1 LAIEFFGGVAHHLL
15 YWNMTPKEPNAGLLS
30 KMAKFVRNPT
40 KDWSELDAPATES
53 VGDYSK
59 AALKEMIERKRQNDF
74 VRRRE
79 FDVLRKLR
87 RNEPV
92 PTSDLVSRPSFFQS
106 SLNAN
111 HGERAMTIKKI
122 DEIEAQMSK
131 QWWKGKQDA
140 PADAVKVVP
149 AADQANVITFAPNGV
164 VSTFA
169 PTQADGAG
177 LASVSP
183 HQDFEPT
190 RTGGEELEGKR
201 QPTSVGGTSAG
212 SDGSVFSSFDLFSV
226 ELKDDLADP
235 DLEEAAIRF
244 ANGDDAGAEAA
255 LLGALQAD
263 NVQASMADIWATA
276 LFDLY
281 RATGQEFS
289 FDRVAIEYA
298 QRYGRSA
305 PAWFSTPELL
315 GDVRPQSLVLSA
327 SKPGHQF
334 SWDCPADLDV
344 EVLAEL
350 RSELTTAATPWHF
363 NWGQFSSATDSAANE
378 LAELFSRWCD
388 QPVKLQ
394 FKGVEAFQTAL
405 LARTPSG
412 DSDVALCWWQLRLN
426 LMRLMAQ
433 QDDFELAALDYCV
446 TYEVSPP
453 PWRTPKCEQVLDRV
467 SLTLGSGGGSGV
479 HPLESRSLGLSAG
492 SNQFPALSAELDA
505 LPNAELE
512 LSGEVL
518 GDATA
523 ALGQF
528 ESGAGKGCLVVS
540 CARLI
545 RVDFS
550 AAGSILNWVA
560 ARVAEGCEV
569 RFIEVPRLVAAF
581 FNVIGISEHARIILR
596 NR

>member
-1 LAIEFFGGVAHHLL
+1 M
-15 YWNMTPKEPNAGLLS
+15 NPKEPSAGLLS
-30 KMAKFVRNPT
+30 KVAKFVRNPT
-40 KDWSELDAPATES
+40 KDWSELDAPDTES
-53 VGDYSK
+53 DGGYSK

-92 PTSDLVSRPSFFQS
+92 PSSELGSRPSFFQS
-106 SLNAN
+106 SMNAN

-131 QWWKGKQDA
+131 QWWKGKQEGTSEA
-140 PADAVKVVP
+140 IKIGL
-149 AADQANVITFAPNGV
+149 AAEQANVITFAPSGV
-164 VSTFA
+164 LSTFA
-169 PTQADGAG
+169 PTQADDGEPV
-177 LASVSP
+177 SVAP

-190 RTGGEELEGKR
+190 RPGGDELLDEKR
-201 QPTSVGGTSAG
+201 RPNVVGVASAENN
-212 SDGSVFSSFDLFSV
+212 SSVFSSFDLFSV

-315 GDVRPQSLVLSA
+315 GGVSGQPLTISA
-327 SKPGHQF
+327 GPAGYQF
-334 SWDCPADLDV
+334 YWDCPTELDVSDLMELRADL
-344 EVLAEL
+344 A
-350 RSELTTAATPWHF
+350 TAAAPWQF
-363 NWGQFSSATDSAANE
+363 NWAKFSRATDVAANE
-378 LAELFSRWCD
+378 LAELFSQWCD
-388 QPVKLQ
+388 QPVQLQ
-394 FKGVEAFQTAL
+394 FKGVESFQAVL

-412 DSDVALCWWQLRLN
+412 DSGVALCWWQLRLN

-453 PWRTPKCEQVLDRV
+453 PWRTPKCDHVFDRV
-467 SLTLGSGGGSGV
+467 VLTEGGGDGA
-479 HPLESRSLGLSAG
+479 HPQESRSLGLPADG
-492 SNQFPALSAELDA
+492 NQFPTLSVELDA
-505 LPNAELE
+505 MPNAELE
-512 LSGEVL
+512 LCGEVL

-523 ALGQF
+523 ALSQF

-569 RFIEVPRLVAAF
+569 KFVDVPRLVAAF

>member
-1 LAIEFFGGVAHHLL
+1 
-15 YWNMTPKEPNAGLLS
+15 MTSKEANPGLLS

-40 KDWSELDAPATES
+40 KDWAELDAPETES
-53 VGDYSK
+53 DGGYSK
-59 AALKEMIERKRQNDF
+59 AALKEMIERRRQNDF

-92 PTSDLVSRPSFFQS
+92 PSSELGGGRPSFFQS

-140 PADAVKVVP
+140 PTDSVNRRVLGDQRNVV
-149 AADQANVITFAPNGV
+149 TFAPSGV
-164 VSTFA
+164 ASTFA
-169 PTQADGAG
+169 PTQVDDGVPS
-177 LASVSP
+177 SVAP
-183 HQDFEPT
+183 HQDFDSTRAGNHELDEPIP
-190 RTGGEELEGKR
+190 RKASGAPSQDGESL
-201 QPTSVGGTSAG
+201 S
-212 SDGSVFSSFDLFSV
+212 SSFDLFSV

-255 LLGALQAD
+255 LLGALRAD
-263 NVQASMADIWATA
+263 NVQASMADVWATA

-281 RATGQEFS
+281 RATGQELS

-305 PAWFSTPELL
+305 PAWYSIPKILGETATPSPAELT
-315 GDVRPQSLVLSA
+315 GHT
-327 SKPGHQF
+327 GHQF
-334 SWDCPADLDV
+334 SWDCPADLDSSAIAD
-344 EVLAEL
+344 LRAEL
-350 RSELTTAATPWHF
+350 VTAAMPWEIK
-363 NWGQFSSATDSAANE
+363 WAQFARVTDDAAHD
-378 LAELFSRWCD
+378 LADLFSEWCD
-388 QPVKLQ
+388 QPVKLKFVAVDVLQ
-394 FKGVEAFQTAL
+394 AAL
-405 LARTPSG
+405 RLRTPSG
-412 DSDVALCWWQLRLN
+412 DSKIPLCWWQLRLN
-426 LMRLMAQ
+426 LMRLMSQ

-453 PWRTPKCEQVLDRV
+453 PWRTPLCEHVFERVVLAGAVAD
-467 SLTLGSGGGSGV
+467 GGS
-479 HPLESRSLGLSAG
+479 PLEDRTPNLLPNG
-492 SNQFPALSAELDA
+492 NQFPVLSAELDA
-505 LPNAELE
+505 LPGAELA
-512 LSGEVL
+512 LSGDII
-518 GDATA
+518 GDASA
-523 ALGQF
+523 ALGQYDAAR
-528 ESGAGKGCLVVS
+528 GRGCLVVS

-581 FNVIGISEHARIILR
+581 FNVIGISEHARVTLR

>member
-1 LAIEFFGGVAHHLL
+1 
-15 YWNMTPKEPNAGLLS
+15 MTPKEANPGLLS

-40 KDWSELDAPATES
+40 KDWSDLDTPES
-53 VGDYSK
+53 GGQGGYSK
-59 AALKEMIERKRQNDF
+59 ADLKGVIERKRQNDF

-92 PTSDLVSRPSFFQS
+92 PSSELGSRPSFFQS

-131 QWWKGKQDA
+131 QWWKGKQDTPPELPKPSA
-140 PADAVKVVP
+140 MS
-149 AADQANVITFAPNGV
+149 DQANVKTFAPGGV

-169 PTQADGAG
+169 PTQADDGQSSSGA
-177 LASVSP
+177 P
-183 HQDFEPT
+183 YQDFEPT
-190 RTGGEELEGKR
+190 LPGGNELEEKI
-201 QPTSVGGTSAG
+201 QTKVDAAPIG
-212 SDGSVFSSFDLFSV
+212 SGSLLSNFDLFSV

-263 NVQASMADIWATA
+263 NVQASMADVWATA

-305 PAWFSTPELL
+305 PAWFSIPELL
-315 GDVRPQSLVLSA
+315 GEVNGPPTDDSTHHR
-327 SKPGHQF
+327 GHQF
-334 SWDCPADLDV
+334 SWDCPSDIDLTVVADLRADLV
-344 EVLAEL
+344 
-350 RSELTTAATPWHF
+350 TAAMPWQM
-363 NWGQFSSATDSAANE
+363 NWDQFARVTDDAASD
-378 LAELFSRWCD
+378 LADLFSEWCD
-388 QPVKLQ
+388 HPVKLQ
-394 FKGVEAFQTAL
+394 FLGVDSFLTAL
-405 LARTPSG
+405 QDRTPSG
-412 DSDVALCWWQLRLN
+412 DSQVPLCWWQLRLN

-433 QDDFELAALDYCV
+433 QDEFELAALDYCV

-453 PWRTPKCEQVLDRV
+453 PWRTPRCEHVYERV
-467 SLTLGSGGGSGV
+467 SLSVGGSDGGF
-479 HPLESRSLGLSAG
+479 PWESRSLGLSVDG
-492 SNQFPALSAELDA
+492 NQFPELSAELDA
-505 LPNAELE
+505 LPGAELE
-512 LSGEVL
+512 LSGEII
-518 GDATA
+518 GDATG
-523 ALGQF
+523 ALGRYD
-528 ESGAGKGCLVVS
+528 SSTGKGCLVVS

-581 FNVIGISEHARIILR
+581 FNVIGISEHARVILR

>member
-1 LAIEFFGGVAHHLL
+1 
-15 YWNMTPKEPNAGLLS
+15 MTPKETSVGLLS
-30 KMAKFVRNPT
+30 KVAKFVRNPT
-40 KDWSELDAPATES
+40 KDWSELDAPETET
-53 VGDYSK
+53 GGGYSK
-59 AALKEMIERKRQNDF
+59 AALKAMIERKRQNDF

-92 PTSDLVSRPSFFQS
+92 PSADLVSRPSFFQS

-140 PADAVKVVP
+140 PSDAAK
-149 AADQANVITFAPNGV
+149 AALAGDQANVVTFAPSSV

-169 PTQADGAG
+169 PTQADDVGPT
-177 LASVSP
+177 SVLP
-183 HQDFEPT
+183 QQDFEPT
-190 RTGGEELEGKR
+190 RTGGDEMEIKPPPKAAGSLLG
-201 QPTSVGGTSAG
+201 G

-226 ELKDDLADP
+226 ELKDDFADP

-281 RATGQEFS
+281 RATGQEHS

-305 PAWFSTPELL
+305 PAWFSTPEML
-315 GDVRPQSLVLSA
+315 GEAKTQSSA
-327 SKPGHQF
+327 PSAGHLGHQF
-334 SWDCPADLDV
+334 SWDCPSDLDV
-344 EVLAEL
+344 DTLATL
-350 RSELTTAATPWHF
+350 RTDLATAVAPWQFNWDKFAHATEGAVSEL
-363 NWGQFSSATDSAANE
+363 AN
-378 LAELFSRWCD
+378 LFSQWCD
-388 QPVKLQ
+388 QPVQLQ
-394 FKGVEAFQTAL
+394 FNGVDAFQSVL
-405 LARTPSG
+405 RGKTPAG
-412 DSDVALCWWQLRLN
+412 GSDVALCWWQLRLN
-426 LMRLMAQ
+426 LMRLMSQ

-453 PWRTPKCEQVLDRV
+453 PWRTPKCEHILDRV
-467 SLTLGSGGGSGV
+467 SLTLAGTDGV
-479 HPLESRSLGLSAG
+479 QPQESRLSGLAVDG
-492 SNQFPALSAELDA
+492 GQFPTLSAELDA
-505 LPNAELE
+505 LPSAALA

-518 GDATA
+518 GDANA

-528 ESGAGKGCLVVS
+528 ESCAGKGCLVVS

-569 RFIEVPRLVAAF
+569 RFVEVPRLVAAF
-581 FNVIGISEHARIILR
+581 FNVIGIGEHARIILR

>member
-1 LAIEFFGGVAHHLL
+1 M
-15 YWNMTPKEPNAGLLS
+15 NPKEPSVGLLS
-30 KMAKFVRNPT
+30 KVAKFVRNPT
-40 KDWSELDAPATES
+40 KDWSELDAPDTES
-53 VGDYSK
+53 DGGYSK
-59 AALKEMIERKRQNDF
+59 AALKAMIERKRQNDF

-92 PTSDLVSRPSFFQS
+92 PTSDLASRPSFFQS

-140 PADAVKVVP
+140 PPDAVKGTSP
-149 AADQANVITFAPNGV
+149 ADQANVITFAPSSV

-169 PTQADGAG
+169 PTQADDGEPV
-177 LASVSP
+177 SVEP

-190 RTGGEELEGKR
+190 RPGGDELVGEKR
-201 QPTSVGGTSAG
+201 QPKAIDGAAAG
-212 SDGSVFSSFDLFSV
+212 NNGSVFSSFDLFSV
-226 ELKDDLADP
+226 ELKDDFADP

-315 GDVRPQSLVLSA
+315 GNAKAQPSA
-327 SKPGHQF
+327 TATGNMGYQF
-334 SWDCPADLDV
+334 SWDCPSDLDV
-344 EVLAEL
+344 PALAEL
-350 RSELTTAATPWHF
+350 SSDLTTAAMPWLF
-363 NWGQFSSATDSAANE
+363 NWTQFSNATDAAADE
-378 LAELFSRWCD
+378 LAQLFSQWCD
-388 QPVKLQ
+388 QSVKFQ
-394 FKGVEAFQTAL
+394 FKGIESFQAVL
-405 LARTPSG
+405 RARTPSG

-433 QDDFELAALDYCV
+433 QDEFELAALDYCV

-453 PWRTPKCEQVLDRV
+453 PWRTPKCEHILDHV
-467 SLTLGSGGGSGV
+467 TLSVAGV
-479 HPLESRSLGLSAG
+479 DGPGLLESRSLSLSADG
-492 SNQFPALSAELDA
+492 NQFPTLSAELDA

-512 LSGEVL
+512 LSGEII
-518 GDATA
+518 GDATD
-523 ALGQF
+523 ALA
-528 ESGAGKGCLVVS
+528 SCDSATAKGCLVVS

-550 AAGSILNWVA
+550 AAGSILNWVS

-581 FNVIGISEHARIILR
+581 FNVIGISEHARVILR

>member
-1 LAIEFFGGVAHHLL
+1 
-15 YWNMTPKEPNAGLLS
+15 MTPKDTSVGLLS
-30 KMAKFVRNPT
+30 KVAKFVRNPT
-40 KDWSELDAPATES
+40 KDWSELDTPEAG
-53 VGDYSK
+53 GDGGYSK
-59 AALKEMIERKRQNDF
+59 AALKAMIERKRQNDF

-92 PTSDLVSRPSFFQS
+92 PSSELGSHPSFFQS

-131 QWWKGKQDA
+131 QWWKGKPDGQPESA
-140 PADAVKVVP
+140 NAGAVG
-149 AADQANVITFAPNGV
+149 DQANVVTTAPTGD

-169 PTQADGAG
+169 PTQSDDGG
-177 LASVSP
+177 PSSVAP
-183 HQDFEPT
+183 HQDFETT
-190 RTGGEELEGKR
+190 RPGGNEREAKR
-201 QPTSVGGTSAG
+201 QPKVDLAPAG
-212 SDGSVFSSFDLFSV
+212 SGGSAFSSLDLFSV

-263 NVQASMADIWATA
+263 NVQASMADVWATA

-315 GDVRPQSLVLSA
+315 GDVNGPPSDHPA
-327 SKPGHQF
+327 GNPGHQF
-334 SWDCPADLDV
+334 SWDCPTDVDLRVMADL
-344 EVLAEL
+344 
-350 RSELTTAATPWHF
+350 RAALGSAAMPWQI
-363 NWGQFSSATDSAANE
+363 NWAQFARATDDAASD
-378 LAELFSRWCD
+378 LAHLFSEWCD

-394 FKGVEAFQTAL
+394 FNGVESLQAILRAT
-405 LARTPSG
+405 TPSG
-412 DSDVALCWWQLRLN
+412 DSHVDLCWWQLRLN

-433 QDDFELAALDYCV
+433 QDEFELAALDYCV

-453 PWRTPKCEQVLDRV
+453 PWRTPRCEHVFERV
-467 SLTLGSGGGSGV
+467 SLSVGGGSGV
-479 HPLESRSLGLSAG
+479 FPLESRSLSLSADG
-492 SNQFPALSAELDA
+492 NQFPVLSAELDA
-505 LPNAELE
+505 LPGAELE
-512 LSGEVL
+512 LAGEII

-523 ALGQF
+523 ALGRYDA
-528 ESGAGKGCLVVS
+528 GAGKGCLVVS

-581 FNVIGISEHARIILR
+581 FNVIGINEHARVILR

>member
-1 LAIEFFGGVAHHLL
+1 
-15 YWNMTPKEPNAGLLS
+15 MTPKETNAGLLS
-30 KMAKFVRNPT
+30 KVAKFVRNPT
-40 KDWSELDAPATES
+40 KDWSELDAPETES
-53 VGDYSK
+53 DGGYSK

-92 PTSDLVSRPSFFQS
+92 PTSDLASRPSFFQS

-140 PADAVKVVP
+140 PPGAVKGSSP
-149 AADQANVITFAPNGV
+149 ADQADVITFAPNGA

-169 PTQADGAG
+169 PTQADDSEP
-177 LASVSP
+177 LSVSP
-183 HQDFEPT
+183 QQDFEPT
-190 RTGGEELEGKR
+190 RTGGEELEVKR
-201 QPTSVGGTSAG
+201 QPKQTVDAAAGG
-212 SDGSVFSSFDLFSV
+212 DGSVFSSFDLFSV

-263 NVQASMADIWATA
+263 NVQASTADVWATA

-315 GDVRPQSLVLSA
+315 GGVGGKPSAQSA
-327 SKPGHQF
+327 GPKGHQF
-334 SWDCPADLDV
+334 SWDCPAELDISDV
-344 EVLAEL
+344 TEL
-350 RSELTTAATPWHF
+350 RADLATAAAPWQF
-363 NWGQFSSATDSAANE
+363 NWARFSGATDAAAHE
-378 LAELFSRWCD
+378 LAELFSQWCD
-388 QPVKLQ
+388 QPVQLQ
-394 FKGVEAFQTAL
+394 FKGVESFQAVL

-412 DSDVALCWWQLRLN
+412 DSGVALCWWQLRLN

-453 PWRTPKCEQVLDRV
+453 PWRTIKCEHVLDRV
-467 SLTLGSGGGSGV
+467 LLAAGGHTGAR
-479 HPLESRSLGLSAG
+479 PQESRSLGLSADG
-492 SNQFPALSAELDA
+492 NQFPTLSAELDA

-523 ALGQF
+523 SLGQF
-528 ESGAGKGCLVVS
+528 ESSAGKGCLVVS

-569 RFIEVPRLVAAF
+569 RFVEVPRLVAAF

>member
-1 LAIEFFGGVAHHLL
+1 MI
-15 YWNMTPKEPNAGLLS
+15 PKETNAGLLS

-40 KDWSELDAPATES
+40 KDWSELDAPEAQS
-53 VGDYSK
+53 DGGYSK

-92 PTSDLVSRPSFFQS
+92 APSDLGSRPSFFHS

-131 QWWKGKQDA
+131 QWWKGKQDG
-140 PADAVKVVP
+140 PADAAKP
-149 AADQANVITFAPNGV
+149 APVADQANVTTSAPSGA

-169 PTQADGAG
+169 PTQADDGGPAF
-177 LASVSP
+177 VVP
-183 HQDFEPT
+183 QQDFEPT
-190 RTGGEELEGKR
+190 RTGGEELMANR
-201 QPTSVGGTSAG
+201 QHIPVGRASGA

-315 GDVRPQSLVLSA
+315 G
-327 SKPGHQF
+327 KPNAATPVSPVGSPGQQF
-334 SWDCPADLDV
+334 AWVCPADLNVDSLV
-344 EVLAEL
+344 ELRAEL
-350 RSELTTAATPWHF
+350 ATAAIPWQF
-363 NWGQFSSATDSAANE
+363 NWGLFSNATDTAADE
-378 LAELFSRWCD
+378 LASLFSQWCD
-388 QPVKLQ
+388 QPVKLK
-394 FKGVEAFQTAL
+394 FDGVEAFQTILRAK
-405 LARTPSG
+405 TPSG
-412 DSDVALCWWQLRLN
+412 DAGVGLCWWQLRLN

-453 PWRTPKCEQVLDRV
+453 PWRTTQCEHVLNRV
-467 SLTLGSGGGSGV
+467 GLNLGAAEGALPQERRPPSQSSDG
-479 HPLESRSLGLSAG
+479 
-492 SNQFPALSAELDA
+492 NQFPTLSADLYA

-518 GDATA
+518 GDAMA

-528 ESGAGKGCLVVS
+528 EAGAGKGCLVVS

-550 AAGSILNWVA
+550 AAGSILNWVSG
-560 ARVAEGCEV
+560 RVADGYEV